1 MVSFEDFKKIS
12 IKIARIKDVR
22 DHPNADK
29 LYIVKIDLGGE
40 EREVVA
46 GIKKAY
52 TPDELIGRL
61 VAVVDNLQPATIRG
75 IESNGM
81 ILAAHDSENLAILS
95 PGKDIAPGSM
105 VK

>member
-12 IKIARIKDVR
+12 IKIARIKEVR

-29 LYIVKIDLGGE
+29 LYVLRIDLGGE
-40 EREVVA
+40 EREIVA

-52 TPDELIGRL
+52 APADLTGKL
-61 VAVVDNLQPATIRG
+61 VAVVDNLQPAAIRG

-81 ILAAHDSENLAILS
+81 VLASQDGENLAVIG
-95 PGKDIAPGSM
+95 PDRDIAPGSI